1 MEIPWEMLL
10 WYEDISLHPFPLLST
25 QEADLNGAH
34 QWHHC
39 CLASNGKHISSTRKS
54 EGGSPDGT
62 LALFSQGCL
71 GLNGSLGPTLCSIWD
86 VPGGPVVRLCTLTAE
101 GSGSIPCQGTK
112 IPQVKWYSRIKK
124 IVFPSTVSL
133 FPRPFGPRGG
143 IHSPLLIASENYSTL
158 WWSYSL
164 SHTFV
169 KNWLTEHSSDSI
181 N

>member
-71 GLNGSLGPTLCSIWD
+71 GLNGSLGPTLCSLWD
-86 VPGGPVVRLCTLTAE
+86 FPGGPVVRLCTLTAE